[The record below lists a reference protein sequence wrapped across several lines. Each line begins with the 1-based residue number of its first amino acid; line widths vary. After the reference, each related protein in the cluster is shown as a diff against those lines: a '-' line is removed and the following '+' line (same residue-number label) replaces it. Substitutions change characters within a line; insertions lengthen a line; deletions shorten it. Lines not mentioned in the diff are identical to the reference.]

1 MKRTNRNLMIM
12 AVLLSGM
19 MPFTYTSPAMAQA
32 RISAGSGPERMSGHR
47 GAGSAATMSQ
57 QPRSSQMQPSAGRQ
71 QAQSVRPQSQP
82 ERRSEQSAASRSTF
96 DGGRR
101 PGMTTT
107 TRSAEPQTGTVRSSQ
122 PDRRYTGAGSRPN
135 TSNGDYSRWQTNGTS
150 TSQGRQ
156 ATMSTGRR
164 PTTTGSQPSVTRPDG
179 TNYNSHG
186 VGSGNLSTGRPG
198 NNGNG
203 NNYNN
208 NNNGDSGRR
217 PGYNGNG
224 GGFSNRPGGNGSTR
238 PGSGNYRPDGN
249 RPDGNYRP
257 DANRPGSGYYSH
269 NDRKYDRYRYDGK
282 MRPRGGDDRFYW
294 NYSHNDWRRPVM
306 PPERRYR
313 PASLW
318 YYRPTMP
325 AYYRPYYAAPSIVSI
340 LGVDFGTM
348 FGPSLNFLYYKGYD
362 IDGYY
367 DNIVYLR
374 NVPMLSFTWPDVMM
388 RYDPYSGLNYAQF
401 VYSTPYFDRSR
412 YNRIYH
418 DLCATYGQPIN
429 YGGSDMRLSWYGGD
443 GRGYVTLALNSDGGR
458 YYTSL
463 SVGY

>member
-1 MKRTNRNLMIM
+1 MKRTSRNLMIVAM
-12 AVLLSGM
+12 LLGGM
-19 MPFTYTSPAMAQA
+19 LTYTSPAMAQT

-47 GAGSAATMSQ
+47 GAGVAAATSQ
-57 QPRSSQMQPSAGRQ
+57 QPRSSQAQPSAGRQ
-71 QAQSVRPQSQP
+71 QMQSARPQQP
-82 ERRSEQSAASRSTF
+82 ERRSEQSAASRGTF
-96 DGGRR
+96 GEGRR
-101 PGMTTT
+101 PGMATT
-107 TRSAEPQTGTVRSSQ
+107 TRSAERQTATVRSSQ
-122 PDRRYTGAGSRPN
+122 PDRRYDGSSSRPSTSVGNANRWQSNGAGTAQARP
-135 TSNGDYSRWQTNGTS
+135 GTM
-150 TSQGRQ
+150 
-156 ATMSTGRR
+156 ANGRR
-164 PTTTGSQPSVTRPDG
+164 PMGNQPSE
-179 TNYNSHG
+179 S
-186 VGSGNLSTGRPG
+186 RPG
-198 NNGNG
+198 SNN
-203 NNYNN
+203 
-208 NNNGDSGRR
+208 
-217 PGYNGNG
+217 

-238 PGSGNYRPDGN
+238 PGSSNGNNGGSDNGRRPGYNGNNGGFSNRPGGNGSTRPGSSNYRPDGN
-249 RPDGNYRP
+249 RPNYNGGN
-257 DANRPGSGYYSH
+257 NGGGYYSH
-269 NDRKYDRYRYDGK
+269 NDRKYDRYSYDGK

-325 AYYRPYYAAPSIVSI
+325 SYYRPYYAAPSIVSI

-388 RYDPYSGLNYAQF
+388 RYDPNSGLNYAQF
-401 VYSTPYFDRSR
+401 VYSTAYFDRSR

-443 GRGYVTLALNSDGGR
+443 GRGYVTLTLNSNGGR

>member
-1 MKRTNRNLMIM
+1 
-12 AVLLSGM
+12 
-19 MPFTYTSPAMAQA
+19 
-32 RISAGSGPERMSGHR
+32 
-47 GAGSAATMSQ
+47 
-57 QPRSSQMQPSAGRQ
+57 
-71 QAQSVRPQSQP
+71 
-82 ERRSEQSAASRSTF
+82 
-96 DGGRR
+96 
-101 PGMTTT
+101 
-107 TRSAEPQTGTVRSSQ
+107 
-122 PDRRYTGAGSRPN
+122 
-135 TSNGDYSRWQTNGTS
+135 
-150 TSQGRQ
+150 
-156 ATMSTGRR
+156 
-164 PTTTGSQPSVTRPDG
+164 
-179 TNYNSHG
+179 
-186 VGSGNLSTGRPG
+186 
-198 NNGNG
+198 
-203 NNYNN
+203 
-208 NNNGDSGRR
+208 
-217 PGYNGNG
+217 
-224 GGFSNRPGGNGSTR
+224 
-238 PGSGNYRPDGN
+238 
-249 RPDGNYRP
+249 
-257 DANRPGSGYYSH
+257 
-269 NDRKYDRYRYDGK
+269 

-325 AYYRPYYAAPSIVSI
+325 SYYRPYYAAPSIVSI

-388 RYDPYSGLNYAQF
+388 RYDPNSGLNYAQF
-401 VYSTPYFDRSR
+401 VYSTAYFDRSR

-443 GRGYVTLALNSDGGR
+443 GRGYVTLSLNSDGGR